1 MRLRVLSDLHLEF
14 FDDPADAGIRDD
26 VDCDVVVLAGDI
38 ANGMDGLEWAVDTF
52 SSPQIIYVMGNHEY
66 YGHDLNYL
74 LARAREDAP
83 RLGIHL
89 LENDEVRLSGVR
101 FLGCTLWSGFDSPRH
116 SWREVTD
123 LAHIAL
129 ADFSNIENG
138 DKAFTPLAMTMEHDA
153 SRVWLETMLDP
164 AIPSVVITHFAPMR
178 VGLNPRFDGGDLLTP
193 YFHNDLPDLMGEAVP
208 LWIHGHHHHSFDE
221 TVAARNGHTRIVS
234 NQRGYADETT
244 GFSADFVVEIG

>member
-52 SSPQIIYVMGNHEY
+52 SSRQIIYVMGNHEY

-89 LENDEVRLSGVR
+89 LENDEVRLWGVR

-123 LAHIAL
+123 LAHRVL
-129 ADFSNIENG
+129 ADFSAIENG

-153 SRVWLETMLDP
+153 SRAWLETMLDP
-164 AIPSVVITHFAPMR
+164 ALPSVVITHFAPAR

-193 YFHNDLPDLMGEAVP
+193 YSHNDLSDLLGDAAP

-221 TVAARNGHTRIVS
+221 AVAGHNGQTRIVS
-234 NQRGYADETT
+234 NQRGYAREPT
-244 GFSADFVVEIG
+244 GFAAGFVVDI